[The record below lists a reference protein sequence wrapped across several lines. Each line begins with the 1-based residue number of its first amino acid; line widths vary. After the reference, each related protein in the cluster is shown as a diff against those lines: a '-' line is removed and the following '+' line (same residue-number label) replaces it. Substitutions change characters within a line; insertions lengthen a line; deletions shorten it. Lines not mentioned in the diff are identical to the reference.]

1 MVLVSAGET
10 LEIELLADYP
20 HIWVSLSQYLATGRW
35 HDAAVA
41 LKLPRSRHKGSKGY
55 SSNCRNCSMDKV
67 TVHTT

>member
-41 LKLPRSRHKGSKGY
+41 LKLPRSRH
-55 SSNCRNCSMDKV
+55 NCRNCSMDKV